1 MREIIESMGLTVS
14 EVIGAVIVF
23 AALGGTI
30 FVFKQYGD
38 AIISLF
44 VGV

>member
-14 EVIGAVIVF
+14 EIIGAAIVF
-23 AALGGTI
+23 AALVGAVV
-30 FVFKQYGD
+30 VFKQYGD

-44 VGV
+44 VSS